1 MSGTKI
7 RSKFFEVKDDLVKIV
22 GDGPLYDNQ
31 LTKICKD
38 LFGKEYLGTF
48 AQDQIPVSKKG
59 FCIINVDTSK
69 QDGSH
74 WVALVFQANKC
85 YVYDTFGRN
94 VKRLLPILSEKLQ
107 KYKIIKI
114 ATDPH
119 PEQYG
124 TTNVCGHL
132 CIAFLFCVRKYGI
145 NRVVK
150 II

>member
-1 MSGTKI
+1 MSGVSI
-7 RSKFFEVKDDLVKIV
+7 RNKFFEIKDDLVKIV
-22 GDGPLYDNQ
+22 GDGPMYDGQ
-31 LTKICKD
+31 ITKICKD
-38 LFGKEYLGTF
+38 LFKSEYLGTF
-48 AQDQIPVSKKG
+48 PQDKIPVSKKG

-74 WVALVFQANKC
+74 WVALVFQGTKC

-94 VKRLLPILSEKLQ
+94 IKKLLPIVREKLQ
-107 KYKIIKI
+107 KHKIIEI

-124 TTNVCGHL
+124 TTQVCGQL
-132 CIAFLFCVRKYGI
+132 CIAFLFCVKKYGI

>member
-1 MSGTKI
+1 MSGVTI
-7 RSKFFEVKDDLVKIV
+7 RNKFFEVKNDLVKIV
-22 GDGPLYDNQ
+22 GDGPMYDQ
-31 LTKICKD
+31 QITKICKD
-38 LFGKEYLGTF
+38 LFGKDYLGTF
-48 AQDQIPVSKKG
+48 SQDQIPVEKKG

-69 QDGSH
+69 QDGTH
-74 WVALVFQANKC
+74 WVALVFKGSKC

-94 VKRLLPILSEKLQ
+94 VKKLLPILRKKLENH
-107 KYKIIKI
+107 KIIEI

-124 TTNVCGHL
+124 NTNVCGQL

-145 NRVVK
+145 DHVVK